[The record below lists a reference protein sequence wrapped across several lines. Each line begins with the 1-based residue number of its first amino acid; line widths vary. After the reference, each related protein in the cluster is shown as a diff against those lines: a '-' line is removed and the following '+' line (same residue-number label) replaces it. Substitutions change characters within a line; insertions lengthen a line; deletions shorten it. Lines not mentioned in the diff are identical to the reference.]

1 MKLYLASETYVGT
14 RAEARALDRE
24 FRQIEVP
31 TDKPGLIDHLNR
43 IVDFFK
49 DQLDAAGIERCPKC
63 GDRPV
68 IAADIVES
76 QDAGAIAAWIL
87 DEASPAQIEQLFGAL
102 GARFHELRKECD
114 NGQG

>member
-14 RAEARALDRE
+14 QAEARALDRK
-24 FRQIEVP
+24 FQPIEVP
-31 TDKPGLIDHLNR
+31 TDKAGMIDHLNT
-43 IVDFFK
+43 IVAFFK
-49 DQLDAAGIERCPKC
+49 DQIDEAAVKRCPKC